1 MVVHFVDIGRI
12 VAHHCLKFLF
22 IFFFLTVKRPADA
35 AENINFYPNTNT
47 YYLAKT
53 QNATLQN
60 LYWFEVT
67 VIIFLS

>member
-1 MVVHFVDIGRI
+1 MNNAMITLRNIHGNHNLLRV
-12 VAHHCLKFLF
+12 LS
-22 IFFFLTVKRPADA
+22 KRPADA

-47 YYLAKT
+47 YYIAKT